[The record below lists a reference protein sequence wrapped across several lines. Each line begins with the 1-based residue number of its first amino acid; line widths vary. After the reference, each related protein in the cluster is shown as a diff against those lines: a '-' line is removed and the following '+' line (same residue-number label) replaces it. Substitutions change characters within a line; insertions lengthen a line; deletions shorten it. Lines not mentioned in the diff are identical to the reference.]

1 MTGFTAA
8 WNILMKIKYTRKK
21 HYPSNLPVK
30 VLATLDFT
38 NLSVNISTL
47 KLVLANVFEEV
58 HNISDIDIICMI
70 IQITTFLSSSVP

>member
-1 MTGFTAA
+1 MLTAGLRCHPYCQLSTQLKELLMTGFTVA
-8 WNILMKIKYTRKK
+8 WNILIKIKYTRKK

-47 KLVLANVFEEV
+47 KLVLANVK
-58 HNISDIDIICMI
+58 C
-70 IQITTFLSSSVP
+70 L